1 MRTLVTAVLAF
12 AAICLLAW
20 MAADL
25 PAAKARPVSAAL
37 RAVSSIDST
46 DSIAIPVVG
55 VESSDLRDNF
65 GDARVGHTHG
75 AIDIMAPRGAL
86 VVAAVDGKVRKLF
99 TSKAGGITLY
109 EADSTD
115 VMMYYYAHLD
125 RYADGVREG
134 QLLRKGDVIG
144 YVGSTGNAPA
154 HRPHLHFAIQRLPET
169 KEWWRGEAVNP
180 YPILME
186 RGVTIRA
193 GRFEVRG
200 SN

>member
-1 MRTLVTAVLAF
+1 MRRLVTAVLAF

-20 MAADL
+20 TAADL
-25 PAAKARPVSAAL
+25 PAVKARPISTAA
-37 RAVSSIDST
+37 RAIQSIDST

-65 GDARVGHTHG
+65 GDARAGHTHG
-75 AIDIMAPRGAL
+75 AIDIMAPRGAA

-109 EADSTD
+109 ETD
-115 VMMYYYAHLD
+115 PTEVTMYYYAHLD
-125 RYADGVREG
+125 RYADGIREG

-154 HRPHLHFAIQRLPET
+154 NRPHLHFAIQRLPET
-169 KEWWRGEAVNP
+169 KEWWKGEAINP
-180 YPILME
+180 YPVLME
-186 RGVTIRA
+186 RGVTITSE
-193 GRFEVRG
+193 RFEVRG